1 MNTLTQQQMEQL
13 ILAHYPEQTDYWLH
27 PGGGKHTPITLNLK
41 CPRCGHEET
50 ATIKNKTELKRM
62 LKKECAG
69 CEARETAQN
78 QHLNIPMPFGKHCR
92 ETVNAVMAKD
102 PTYLAWFVDQIKG
115 QDALIEQI
123 KTHTQFPEA
132 WAEYTGKQ
140 ATRFPRIYREEKEWQ
155 AGRFSQQ
162 TIDDLFNCF
171 FGEANDAS
179 P

>member
-1 MNTLTQQQMEQL
+1 MRRLRS
-13 ILAHYPEQTDYWLH
+13 
-27 PGGGKHTPITLNLK
+27 
-41 CPRCGHEET
+41 PRDG
-50 ATIKNKTELKRM
+50 TEPAFEHSHALW
-62 LKKECAG
+62 
-69 CEARETAQN
+69 EALQGDRQRGDG
-78 QHLNIPMPFGKHCR
+78 QRPDLLGVVR
-92 ETVNAVMAKD
+92 GS
-102 PTYLAWFVDQIKG
+102 IKG

-171 FGEANDAS
+171 FGEAE
-179 P
+179 